1 MSPLTRT
8 TEEPE
13 MNAMQPTSPTASR
26 PIGQSDAP
34 VYPSGQS
41 RMPRPMLLEPVVVD
55 VALARLMGATPPCPL
70 GQLSGHGT
78 RRRCDAEDAGWDWM
92 DTSMSGVEVTEHPLP
107 EGLDFAA
114 FHALLR
120 LAH

>member
-1 MSPLTRT
+1 
-8 TEEPE
+8 
-13 MNAMQPTSPTASR
+13 MNAKQPTSPPTSR
-26 PIGQSDAP
+26 QIGQSQAP

-41 RMPRPMLLEPVVVD
+41 RLPLPLLLEPVVVD
-55 VALARLMGATPPCPL
+55 VALARLMGATPPGPSS
-70 GQLSGHGT
+70 QLSGRVT
-78 RRRCDAEDAGWDWM
+78 RQPRDAEDASWDWM

-107 EGLDFAA
+107 EGIDFAA